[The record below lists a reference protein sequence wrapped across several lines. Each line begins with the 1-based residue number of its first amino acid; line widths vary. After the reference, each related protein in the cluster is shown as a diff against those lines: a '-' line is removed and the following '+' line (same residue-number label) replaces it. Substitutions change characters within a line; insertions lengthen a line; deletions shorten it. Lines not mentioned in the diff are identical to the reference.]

1 MPTVR
6 SLQTI
11 TASVFLAVAVQGV
24 SSVLP
29 PTIEQSGVGSIEL
42 LPSAIAKS
50 SKRIN
55 YTPPGTLKRAIR
67 TGGTGSRGCAQLGR
81 VTVMPLVPSN
91 HIGQTQSSRP
101 TFLAYVSGAQSVE
114 FALTEPKVEKPLL
127 VQTVTPDANGIV
139 RVQLPETAPEL
150 AIGKDY
156 RWSIAVVCNPNR
168 RSNDVY
174 AQSWIQRTAVTPEL
188 EKNLTATP
196 SGLERARLY
205 ANAGFWY
212 DAIATLTHALQTNPN
227 QPEAQADFADLLRQ
241 ANLSDLGITGPTA
254 KPTVTSQSAPSPVN
268 R

>member
-1 MPTVR
+1 MPTFR
-6 SLQTI
+6 PLQTI
-11 TASVFLAVAVQGV
+11 AASVSLALVIQGV
-24 SSVLP
+24 SGFLPSSVESP
-29 PTIEQSGVGSIEL
+29 VGSMSL
-42 LPSAIAKS
+42 VPSAIAKS
-50 SKRIN
+50 GKGIN

-91 HIGQTQSSRP
+91 HIGQTQAARP

-156 RWSIAVVCNPNR
+156 RWAIAVVCNPNR

-174 AQSWIQRTAVTPEL
+174 AQSWIQRTATTPEFA
-188 EKNLTATP
+188 KKLTAAT
-196 SGLERARLY
+196 SGLEQARLY

-212 DAIATLTHALQTNPN
+212 DAIASLTQTLNTNPN
-227 QPEAQADFADLLRQ
+227 QPEARADFADLLRQ
-241 ANLSDLGITGPTA
+241 ANLSDLGITIRPPQPA
-254 KPTVTSQSAPSPVN
+254 VTSQSAP
-268 R
+268 